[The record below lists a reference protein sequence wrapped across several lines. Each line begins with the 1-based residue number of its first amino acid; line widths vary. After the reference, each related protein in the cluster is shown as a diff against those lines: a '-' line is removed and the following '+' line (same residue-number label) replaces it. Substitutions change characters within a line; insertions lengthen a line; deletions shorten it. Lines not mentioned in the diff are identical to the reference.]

1 MSGRKFR
8 RKALPADSHAGA
20 AADEDAE
27 EEPGSLALPPAV
39 RAARQLNQAPL
50 ARPATKLL
58 QGAKPAA
65 KALLSFGGDEE
76 DDAMPVRGSSAKGRD
91 GRDGRPRGGVAR
103 AAAVA
108 VTEVR
113 VGTTTQVSVA
123 GTRLLAGLRT
133 YSALI

>member
-39 RAARQLNQAPL
+39 RAARQQAPL
-50 ARPATKLL
+50 ARPAAKPL

-65 KALLSFGGDEE
+65 KSLLSFGGDEE
-76 DDAMPVRGSSAKGRD
+76 DAAMPVRGSSAKGRD

-133 YSALI
+133 